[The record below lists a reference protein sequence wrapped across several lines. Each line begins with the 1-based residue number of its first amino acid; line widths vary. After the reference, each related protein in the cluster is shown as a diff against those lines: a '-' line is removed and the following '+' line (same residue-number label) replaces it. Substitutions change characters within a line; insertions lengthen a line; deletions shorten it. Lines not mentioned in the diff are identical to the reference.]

1 MTKYLIYNWEQV
13 LLLPALG
20 KYIISPESTKYV
32 TAFRNITVLPSDE
45 GIQCVTPGRAFR
57 STRISAIIFSGRHF
71 RENVFRSR
79 LRMRLSSEPL
89 LALNSALSGVCLTLI
104 VAAVFFDTV
113 CCKKKKTFIEI
124 PSFSSCVTKQTH
136 IVIQRSK
143 KLGF

>member
-13 LLLPALG
+13 SLLPALG
-20 KYIISPESTKYV
+20 KYIIPISKESTRYV

-89 LALNSALSGVCLTLI
+89 LTLNSALSGVGLTLI
-104 VAAVFFDTV
+104 VAAVFLDAV
-113 CCKKKKTFIEI
+113 CCKKINF
-124 PSFSSCVTKQTH
+124 C
-136 IVIQRSK
+136 
-143 KLGF
+143 